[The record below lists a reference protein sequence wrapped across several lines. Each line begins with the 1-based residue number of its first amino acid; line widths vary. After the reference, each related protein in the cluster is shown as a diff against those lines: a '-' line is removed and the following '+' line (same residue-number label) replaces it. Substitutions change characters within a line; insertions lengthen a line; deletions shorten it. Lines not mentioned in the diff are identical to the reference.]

1 MDEIRLFAR
10 AARILYSPRAFGVL
24 GKENQVTKTSL
35 IAALAATV
43 FICAQTSASAEGFV
57 SEMRIGVMDHDSSMF
72 HGSRETSDPDVNFEV
87 RFASPDFLAWAF
99 APRPLIGGTLNTGNG
114 TSFGYAGLGWTFDL
128 TETFFIDLTF
138 GGAVHDGE
146 TDRVTAASKNYGCRA
161 QFHESAS
168 IGYRFDKSN
177 ALMLSVE
184 HMSNAGLCDDN
195 EGLTNT
201 GIRYA
206 YTF

>member
-1 MDEIRLFAR
+1 MNR
-10 AARILYSPRAFGVL
+10 
-24 GKENQVTKTSL
+24 KTNL
-35 IAALAATV
+35 LAAVAMIV
-43 FICAQTSASAEGFV
+43 FAGTPAYAESFI
-57 SEMRIGVMDHDSSMF
+57 SELRIGLMDHDSSMF
-72 HGSRETSDPDVNFEV
+72 HSTHETSDPDINFEV
-87 RFASPDFLAWAF
+87 RFASPEFLSWAF
-99 APRPLIGGTLNTGNG
+99 APRPLIGGTINTGNG

-128 TETFFIDLTF
+128 TEAFFIDLTF

-146 TDRVTAASKNYGCRA
+146 TDRATASSKNFGCRA

-177 ALMLSVE
+177 AIMLTVE
-184 HMSNAGLCDDN
+184 HMSNGGFCDDN

-206 YTF
+206 YSF

>member
-1 MDEIRLFAR
+1 MKR
-10 AARILYSPRAFGVL
+10 
-24 GKENQVTKTSL
+24 KTSL
-35 IAALAATV
+35 LAAVATTA
-43 FICAQTSASAEGFV
+43 FICAGAPASAEDFI
-57 SEMRIGVMDHDSSMF
+57 SEVRLGVMDHDSSMF
-72 HGSRETSDPDVNFEV
+72 HNTHETSDPDINFEL
-87 RFASPDFLAWAF
+87 RFASPDFLDWAF
-99 APRPLIGGTLNTGNG
+99 APRPLIGGTVNTGSG

-128 TETFFIDLTF
+128 TEAFFVDVTL

-146 TDRVTAASKNYGCRA
+146 TNGKTATSKDFGCRA

-177 ALMLSVE
+177 AVMLSVE
-184 HMSNAGLCDDN
+184 HMSNASLCDDN

-201 GIRYA
+201 GLRYA

>member
-1 MDEIRLFAR
+1 MTRN
-10 AARILYSPRAFGVL
+10 
-24 GKENQVTKTSL
+24 KSL
-35 IAALAATV
+35 IAAMAAIALISV
-43 FICAQTSASAEGFV
+43 QAPAAAEGLI
-57 SEMRIGVMDHDSSMF
+57 SEMRIGVMDHDSSIF
-72 HGSRETSDPDVNFEV
+72 HNSHETTDPDINLEI

-99 APRPLIGGTLNTGNG
+99 APRPLIGGTINTGNG

-128 TETFFIDLTF
+128 TDAFFVDFTL

-146 TDRVTAASKNYGCRA
+146 TDRATATSKNFGCRA

-168 IGYRFDKSN
+168 LGYRFDKSH

-184 HMSNAGLCDDN
+184 HMSNGGLCDDN

-206 YTF
+206 YSF